1 MSETK
6 IHTRQPEIDSYT
18 TNQQERKHELQFF
31 LKLIA
36 MTIYTQFTSPVT
48 VFANKK
54 KDKTNKDVTNRH
66 AHVFL

>member
-54 KDKTNKDVTNRH
+54 R
-66 AHVFL
+66 